1 MADVIAY
8 KFMNGRRQVRQ
19 FSEIAWNALGRNKQG
34 WTQDSGDVDLKTEVP
49 VVEKKNHA
57 AKAAV
62 EGNKPAVE
70 PVADDGVPGIE
81 PVEFEATTGAEPETE
96 VKPEAAKAKAKPKT
110 KKPQTKRK
118 Q

>member
-34 WTQDSGDVDLKTEVP
+34 WTQDSGDVDLNADVA

-57 AKAAV
+57 AKDAV
-62 EGNKPAVE
+62 EGSKPV
-70 PVADDGVPGIE
+70 VDDGVPGIE
-81 PVEFEATTGAEPETE
+81 AATVVSEPEAEATPD
-96 VKPEAAKAKAKPKT
+96 VKSDAKPKP
-110 KKPQTKRK
+110 KKPQTKKRN
-118 Q
+118 